1 MGYDAEYSGKYLY
14 LELLHRKS
22 LVEVWL
28 AEHKELMKMV
38 AIKIL
43 YLSKFG
49 NTRERVRA
57 ERRFY
62 REAQIQAN
70 LEHRFIMQPID
81 LERQQNCLLLIL
93 PYAPLGP
100 LSKYYAPGQR
110 LPLQTVK
117 MYVGQI
123 ARALQSM
130 HNRGFIHRDVKPGN
144 ILLKTQNHLLLSD
157 FGLAMRYESMNYTR
171 MHLAFGGTSL
181 YMAPEQSLGRPCPAS
196 DQYAL
201 ATMAFEWLTGQR
213 PFNGT
218 LEEIIRMRRYSTP
231 PSVRLLVPELP
242 RAVSEVIKTGLQREP
257 ERRYATIMD
266 FALAL
271 EEACKPV
278 PVRLPYY
285 APRRRNY
292 YTSGVRRPAAVTRR
306 SSMPVRQHSV
316 RLPQPIVFAHN
327 HQNS

>member
-1 MGYDAEYSGKYLY
+1 MNYAAEHSGKYLY

-22 LVEVWL
+22 LVDVWL
-28 AEHKELMKMV
+28 AEHKELMKTV

-43 YLSKFG
+43 YLSGFG
-49 NTRERVRA
+49 SIQERVRA

-62 REAQIQAN
+62 KEAQIQAN

-81 LERQQNCLLLIL
+81 LEREHDRLLLIL

-100 LSKYYAPGQR
+100 LSKHHAPGQR

-123 ARALQSM
+123 ARALQFM

-144 ILLKTQNHLLLSD
+144 ILLKAENHLLLSD
-157 FGLAMRYESMNYTR
+157 FGLAMRYESPNYTR
-171 MHLAFGGTSL
+171 MNLAFGGTSL
-181 YMAPEQSLGRPCPAS
+181 FMAPEQSLGRPCPAS

-218 LEEIIRMRRYSTP
+218 LEEIIRMRRCSNP
-231 PSVRLLVPELP
+231 PSVRLLVHELP

-266 FALAL
+266 FALAF
-271 EEACKPV
+271 EDACKPV

-292 YTSGVRRPAAVTRR
+292 YTSGVRRPAPTTRY
-306 SSMPVRQHSV
+306 SSMPVQQQTARP
-316 RLPQPIVFAHN
+316 PQPILFAHN
-327 HQNS
+327 RQNS